1 MILKYV
7 ESLILAIYIHYLL
20 HELLECLNDLMMW
33 PLLSA

>member
-7 ESLILAIYIHYLL
+7 ESLILAIYIHNLL
-20 HELLECLNDLMMW
+20 HELLKCLNDLMMW